1 MNGRASSM
9 QAPPT
14 RVLPAAI
21 DAATGPRA
29 ARFRSP
35 AVGRFRFLRA
45 YATTFAVIGSY
56 LWVALGR
63 RVRGDAWYDDHIV
76 EAHRSNARRV
86 ERTLVALQGLFIK
99 VGQLLSI
106 MANFLP
112 EEFRGE
118 LAGLQDQ
125 VPPRPFDEIEDRIRS
140 ELGKPSSELF
150 AHIETT
156 PIAAASLGQVHEARL
171 HDGTRVVIKVQH
183 RDIEET
189 TRLDLKIIRHIL
201 RIVTWFFPIQNLDA
215 YYHQIRDLIDRELDF
230 ALEAQS
236 IKRFTENFAHDPQVR
251 FPRVIDELST
261 SRVMT
266 ETFVQGVKIGDVAAL
281 EAAGIDR
288 AELARRV
295 VRVFCQMVFVDGFY
309 HADPH
314 PGNLLVGPGGEL
326 ILIDFGAV
334 AEVSRGM
341 RDGMPEFLEG
351 VIRRDTER
359 LMRALRQMGFLSRG
373 HDAEV
378 SERVIE
384 YFHQRFQEEVKLE
397 KFNLE
402 SIKIDPQKGLENLLD
417 LRKMNVTLRELSG
430 AFQVPHDWVLL
441 QRTFLLLTGVCT
453 ELDRRLNPIEVIRPY
468 LQEFVLGNRDW
479 AQIALEAGKDMA
491 LQAVSLPSDLRK
503 YLTRAVRGEL
513 EIGVRGFHDGARLVY
528 RGFRQMLY
536 AGLAVALGAAA
547 LQCRW
552 HQDHELARSLAYGAA
567 GALAMLVLS
576 LLTTSTSL
584 RK

>member
-1 MNGRASSM
+1 
-9 QAPPT
+9 
-14 RVLPAAI
+14 
-21 DAATGPRA
+21 
-29 ARFRSP
+29 
-35 AVGRFRFLRA
+35 
-45 YATTFAVIGSY
+45 
-56 LWVALGR
+56 
-63 RVRGDAWYDDHIV
+63 
-76 EAHRSNARRV
+76 
-86 ERTLVALQGLFIK
+86 
-99 VGQLLSI
+99 
-106 MANFLP
+106 
-112 EEFRGE
+112 
-118 LAGLQDQ
+118 
-125 VPPRPFDEIEDRIRS
+125 
-140 ELGKPSSELF
+140 LF
-150 AHIETT
+150 AHIETS

-183 RDIEET
+183 HDIEEIS
-189 TRLDLKIIRHIL
+189 RLDLRIIRQIL
-201 RIVTWFFPIQNLDA
+201 RIVTVFFPIQNLDA
-215 YYHQIRDLIDRELDF
+215 YYHQIRELLARELDF
-230 ALEAQS
+230 SLEAQS
-236 IKRFTENFAHDPQVR
+236 IKRFTENFGHDPQVQ

-261 SRVMT
+261 RRVMT

-281 EAAGIDR
+281 DAAGIDR
-288 AELARRV
+288 SELARRV

-314 PGNLLVGPGGEL
+314 PGNILVGPGGEL
-326 ILIDFGAV
+326 IFIDFGAV
-334 AEVSRGM
+334 AEVSREM

-359 LMRALRQMGFLSRG
+359 LTRALRQMGFLSRG
-373 HDAEV
+373 SDAQV

-430 AFQVPHDWVLL
+430 AFHVPQDWVLL

-468 LQEFVLGNRDW
+468 LQEFVLANRDW

-491 LQAVSLPSDLRK
+491 LQAVSLPADLRR

-513 EIGVRGFHDGARLVY
+513 EVGVRGFHDSARLVY
-528 RGFRQMLY
+528 RGLRQALY
-536 AGLAVALGAAA
+536 AGLSVALGAAA

-552 HQDHELARSLAYGAA
+552 HGDHALARQLGYGA
-567 GALAMLVLS
+567 GAVAVLLALS
-576 LLTTSTSL
+576 LLTTSTRL